1 MNTETLLATRPAP
14 NAATALTQ
22 AIAAACARIAPLWPL
37 DSFVAVNPFLG
48 FTGQSFAGTCAMLR
62 RVAGI
67 DVLMPRGFYRA
78 ELGLAAP
85 DAQPPGP
92 PAVATVAEVLDAL
105 AGGDKQAS
113 RTAFMIDEIS
123 KWCAGY
129 FDAGQAAWPAPFR
142 DLPPYAAWR
151 AAMRHDRNAEAMGI
165 TGFRR
170 LIARLPEDPVAA
182 IHEVVA
188 ALDIPPDVTA
198 DYLYRAL
205 LDIGGWA
212 GHARYLGWPGEPAGA
227 SGEALLQL
235 LAIRVAWGYALFCQ
249 RTDSA
254 FQTAWRAA
262 LARPATADTGLAAD
276 LALHEAYEARFQRH
290 LAAQLARPAEA
301 RLDKRPVLQA
311 AFCIDVRSEIF
322 RRGLETACPGA
333 ETYGFAGFFGF
344 AFEYVRLGEAHGTA
358 QCPVLL
364 QPEAVIRESGTTE
377 AARART
383 VKRQAARAWQA
394 FKQSAAACFAFVEG
408 AGLLFAGKLARD
420 SFRLDF
426 STYAAEGAPLLDNA
440 PLEGRQTGLAPA
452 RRVELAEAA
461 LRGMSLTGPY
471 ARLVLLAGHGST
483 SSNNPFA
490 AGLDCGA
497 CGGHTGQVNARVA
510 ASVLNDPSV
519 RVRLRARGLPIP
531 EDTHFVAALHDTTT
545 DDVRLFDTANV
556 PASHA
561 QDLAQ
566 LRQSLAQAGALA
578 RQSRAPLLGVASA
591 AATKA
596 VRARSRDWAQTR
608 PEWGLAGNA
617 AFIAAPRTITRG
629 LDLQGRAFLHSY
641 DWRTDTDFRVLD
653 LIMTAPM
660 VVASWI
666 NLQYF
671 AASTNNEAFGSGNK
685 VLHNVAGRIGVLEG
699 NAGDLRPGLPW
710 QTVHDG
716 KKLIH
721 EPIRLNVVLAAPEAA
736 IEAVL
741 AKHASVRNLADHH
754 WLHLFTLPG
763 AGQALRRYHAPG
775 HWETLT

>member
-1 MNTETLLATRPAP
+1 MNT
-14 NAATALTQ
+14 

-48 FTGQSFAGTCAMLR
+48 FTGQSFAETCATLR

-67 DVLMPRGFYRA
+67 DVLMPREFYRR
-78 ELGLAAP
+78 ELGLTAAEAPP
-85 DAQPPGP
+85 DAPPIGP

-142 DLPPYAAWR
+142 GLPPYAAWR

-165 TGFRR
+165 KGFRR
-170 LIARLPEDPVAA
+170 LIASLPGDPVAA
-182 IHEVVA
+182 IGEVVA
-188 ALDIPPDVTA
+188 ALDIPPAATA
-198 DYLYRAL
+198 DYLFRAL

-227 SGEALLQL
+227 ASEALVQL

-262 LARPATADTGLAAD
+262 LARPTGADTGLAAG
-276 LALHEAYEARFQRH
+276 LALHGAYESRFQRH
-290 LAAQLARPAEA
+290 LAAQLARPAHA
-301 RLDKRPVLQA
+301 RPAARPALQA

-322 RRGLETACPGA
+322 RRALETACPGA
-333 ETYGFAGFFGF
+333 ETFGFAGFFGF
-344 AFEYVRLGEAHGTA
+344 AFEYVRLGETRGAA

-364 QPEAVIRESGTTE
+364 QPEALICESGTTE
-377 AARART
+377 AARTRT

-394 FKQSAAACFAFVEG
+394 FKQSAAACFTFVEG

-420 SFRLDF
+420 SFRLDV
-426 STYAAEGAPLLDNA
+426 SALEAEGAPLLDQVQ
-440 PLEGRQTGLAPA
+440 LQGRQTGLAPA
-452 RRVELAEAA
+452 RRVDLAEAA
-461 LRGMSLTGPY
+461 LRGMSLTGPF

-483 SSNNPFA
+483 SANNPFA

-497 CGGHTGQVNARVA
+497 CGGHTGEANARVA
-510 ASVLNDPSV
+510 ASVLNEPAV
-519 RVRLRARGLPIP
+519 RVRLRARGLLIP
-531 EDTHFVAALHDTTT
+531 EDTVFVAALHDTTT
-545 DDVRLFDTANV
+545 DDVRLFDTAHI

-561 QDLAQ
+561 PDLAQ
-566 LRQSLAQAGALA
+566 LRQCLAQAAVLA
-578 RQSRAPLLGVASA
+578 RQSRAPLLGVPPG

-617 AFIAAPRTITRG
+617 AFIAAPRTVTRG

-641 DWRTDTDFRVLD
+641 DWRADTDFRVLE

-671 AASTNNEAFGSGNK
+671 AASTNNQAFGSGNK

-710 QTVHDG
+710 QSVHDG
-716 KKLIH
+716 SRLIH

-741 AKHASVRNLADHH
+741 ARHDPVRNLADNH
-754 WLHLFTLPG
+754 WLHLFALPG
-763 AGQALRRYHAPG
+763 GGQALRRYHAPG